1 MEIVII
7 AAVAKNGV
15 IGNRGNLPWY
25 LPDDL
30 KRFKELTM
38 GYAVI
43 MGRNTYESIVRRIG
57 KPLPGRKNI
66 VLTSQDKESTGEV
79 VYFKSMNAAIDYA
92 RGQYERAFVIGGQR
106 VFEEAIDIADR
117 LELTL
122 IDRDFEGDVYFPT
135 IDEGLW
141 EVTKSSDTFYNGD
154 VPFSFVSYRRR
165 KDS

>member
-1 MEIVII
+1 MEIAII

-57 KPLPGRKNI
+57 KPLPRRKNI

-122 IDRDFEGDVYFPT
+122 IDRDFEGDIYFPN
-135 IDEGLW
+135 IDYEKW
-141 EVTKSSDTFYNGD
+141 SEVKRSDRMIYGD
-154 VPFSFVSYRRR
+154 MSFSFVTYERR
-165 KDS
+165 K

>member
-1 MEIVII
+1 MEIAII

-30 KRFKELTM
+30 KRFKEITM
-38 GYAVI
+38 GHAVI

-66 VLTSQDKESTGEV
+66 VLTSQKRESSGDVAYFSSMGEAINFAKEL
-79 VYFKSMNAAIDYA
+79 
-92 RGQYERAFVIGGQR
+92 YERAFVIGGQR